1 MKFKTKVIHAGVA
14 PDPQT
19 GAVVPPLITATTFAQ
34 SEPGKTKGYDY
45 SRVSTP
51 TRKVLEDCL
60 AHLEGGRFAF
70 ALSSGCSAMH
80 LITQLL
86 KPGEIILAEED
97 LYGGTL
103 RLFHH
108 LTEVQN
114 IQVVYADFSDLN
126 DVQEKLKKKPRLIWL
141 ETPTNPLLKIID
153 IEVVQN
159 MRDKNN
165 SLLVVDS
172 TFASPALQKP
182 LSLGADIVF
191 HSATKYLGGHSDI
204 LGGAL
209 IVDRKDLAERFQFF
223 VKTLGPVLS
232 PVDSSLLLRSLKTL
246 SLRMED
252 HNKNGLLVGEFL
264 SSHSRVE
271 AVFYP
276 GLSSHPQFSIAK
288 KQMKG
293 FGGMVSFHIKGGKK
307 AAFLFLKNLK
317 LFILAE
323 SLGAVESLAEHPKT
337 MTHGA
342 FSSPSV
348 TDSLIRLSVGIEH
361 IEDIKEDL
369 AQALQKSEG

>member
-1 MKFKTKVIHAGVA
+1 MKFKTKVIHAGQA

-19 GAVVPPLITATTFAQ
+19 GAVVPPLVTATTFAQ
-34 SEPGKTKGYDY
+34 SAPGKTKGYDY

-51 TRKVLEDCL
+51 TRKVLESCL
-60 AHLEGGRFAF
+60 AQLEGGRFAF

-86 KPGEIILAEED
+86 KPEEIILAEED

-103 RLFHH
+103 RMFHH
-108 LTEVQN
+108 LKEVQN
-114 IQVVYADFSDLN
+114 VRVIYTDFSNLKA
-126 DVQEKLKKKPRLIWL
+126 VKEKLKKKPRLIWL
-141 ETPTNPLLKIID
+141 ETPTNPLLKVVD
-153 IEVVQN
+153 IEAVQD

-182 LSLGADIVF
+182 LHLGADVVF

-204 LGGAL
+204 LGGAV
-209 IVDRKDLAERFQFF
+209 IVNRDDLAEKFQFF

-246 SLRMED
+246 SLRMD
-252 HNKNGLLVGEFL
+252 AHNQNGLSTAEFL
-264 SSHSRVE
+264 SSHAKVE

-276 GLSSHPQFSIAK
+276 GLPSHPQFSIAK
-288 KQMKG
+288 KQMEG
-293 FGGMVSFHIKGGKK
+293 FGGVVSFHIKGGKK
-307 AAFLFLKNLK
+307 AAFLFLQNLR

-342 FSSPSV
+342 FSSSSV
-348 TDSLIRLSVGIEH
+348 TDSLIRLSVGVEH
-361 IEDIKEDL
+361 IEDIKKDL
-369 AQALQKSEG
+369 NQALQKV

>member
-108 LTEVQN
+108 LVEVQN

-126 DVQEKLKKKPRLIWL
+126 DVKEKLKKKPRLIWI

-153 IEVVQN
+153 IEAVQS
-159 MRDKNN
+159 MRDKNS
-165 SLLVVDS
+165 SLLVVDN

-182 LSLGADIVF
+182 LILGADIVF

-264 SSHSRVE
+264 SSHSQVE

-307 AAFLFLKNLK
+307 AAFLFLQNLQ

-369 AQALQKSEG
+369 EQALQKSQG